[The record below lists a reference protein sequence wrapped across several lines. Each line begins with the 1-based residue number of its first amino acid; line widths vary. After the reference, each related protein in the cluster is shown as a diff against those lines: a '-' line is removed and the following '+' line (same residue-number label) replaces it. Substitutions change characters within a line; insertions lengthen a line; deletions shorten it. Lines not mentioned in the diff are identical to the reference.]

1 MLKKTYLEI
10 CVFQMKQDINV
21 EVFNMTARTN
31 EAKTLVIINNIYDR
45 TKIDSNQ
52 KRNNNDC

>member
-52 KRNNNDC
+52 KRNDNDC

>member
-1 MLKKTYLEI
+1 
-10 CVFQMKQDINV
+10 MKQDINV

-52 KRNNNDC
+52 KRNDNDC

>member
-10 CVFQMKQDINV
+10 CVFQMKQDVNV
-21 EVFNMTARTN
+21 EVFNMTTRTY
-31 EAKTLVIINNIYDR
+31 EAKTLVIINNNYDR
-45 TKIDSNQ
+45 TKIDSIQ